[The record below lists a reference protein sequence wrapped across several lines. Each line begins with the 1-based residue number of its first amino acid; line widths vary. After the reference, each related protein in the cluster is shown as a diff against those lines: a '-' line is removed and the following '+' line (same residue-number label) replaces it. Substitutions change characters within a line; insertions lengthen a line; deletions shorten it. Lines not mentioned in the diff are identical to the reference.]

1 MRGAGR
7 EEIRRA
13 RAARAEALRA
23 ALEQER
29 RWLAADLWEGMVAP
43 RCRVCGARRE
53 EAVIRRCA
61 WCGAKK
67 GEQGEKE
74 ENDERSAEAAHA
86 QSGTLDG
93 AGRAQRAASAAP
105 GESAGRAG
113 IPAGTGKAE
122 ARGDGGFD
130 ADGIAHRPDARER
143 TVLRYYYAQG
153 LSDAEIAEKMGL
165 TDEWARKKRYAAL
178 RRLERAEAGE
188 SGEGPP
194 AEKGGEKPDG
204 RDGD

>member
-1 MRGAGR
+1 MSEVRRLLTRNRELWTELGALN
-7 EEIRRA
+7 A
-13 RAARAEALRA
+13 QLRLLQA
-23 ALEQER
+23 NLPDAQGYRQALER
-29 RWLAADLWEGMVAP
+29 R
-43 RCRVCGARRE
+43 RRE
-53 EAVIRRCA
+53 ATEDLMRM
-61 WCGAKK
+61 
-67 GEQGEKE
+67 
-74 ENDERSAEAAHA
+74 
-86 QSGTLDG
+86 
-93 AGRAQRAASAAP
+93 
-105 GESAGRAG
+105 ESRIGLLA
-113 IPAGTGKAE
+113 
-122 ARGDGGFD
+122 
-130 ADGIAHRPDARER
+130 DARER